1 MSQPAWMAWP
11 LPPGWEGRYDANSR
25 KYFFINHQTK
35 ATQWTDPRIAVWE
48 QQQRQHQQA
57 QQQAPA
63 QHSYQDSYSSS
74 RGLIQKEPEPE
85 QPPYTQRDLD
95 KLSTQF
101 PDVSNSV
108 LVTTL
113 TSTNGDTVRAG
124 SLLKEMGYTQRSALG
139 PYVPQDNLVGDFEED
154 VTEEPEEEEEYE
166 FEAADIDFGPSL
178 EEQDAVMR
186 VLKTKYPKVDELVI
200 KMACEAASWN
210 EAIYGPILEEQ
221 KNEAEQEAARRAAVA
236 ARMAAMMETSTPVT
250 QYTEDYSLYS
260 EEEPEPE
267 PSYTP
272 PSTSVTESVSR
283 FDNNR
288 AQRAAREEQAAARK
302 AEQEAKK
309 KEQERKK
316 RERAAKNKKTTKKTP
331 RSPKASRPARQ
342 AAPAYSSDLAQGRD
356 PSLAQGTDRTL
367 LTTREKL
374 SNGRDPALTQ
384 GRDRTLCQGTD
395 RELTHGRDPNLL
407 ADHGVLSCGRD
418 VTLAKGRDTGLLIS
432 SN

>member
-57 QQQAPA
+57 QHQAPA

-154 VTEEPEEEEEYE
+154 VTEEPEEEEEEYE

-178 EEQDAVMR
+178 EEQDVVMR

-221 KNEAEQEAARRAAVA
+221 KNEAEQ
-236 ARMAAMMETSTPVT
+236 
-250 QYTEDYSLYS
+250 
-260 EEEPEPE
+260 
-267 PSYTP
+267 TP
-272 PSTSVTESVSR
+272 PSTSVTNSVSR

-316 RERAAKNKKTTKKTP
+316 RERAAKNKKTTKKTTP

-342 AAPAYSSDLAQGRD
+342 QTAAPAYSSDLAMGRD

-418 VTLAKGRDTGLLIS
+418 VTLAKGRDTALLIS